1 MRRQFA
7 NRKEGQQMAARSWV
21 CCGCYQAHPRKVAAC
36 TCGVR
41 LFHQLDSRRELIR
54 LGELLWL
61 RKAGTISRLEVH
73 PRYSLDVRDSTGLFV
88 TIGHYEADFSYFE
101 DGARVCEDV
110 KPSDPRAHD
119 PLFVWKRKH
128 FEAQYGMVLRLV

>member
-1 MRRQFA
+1 
-7 NRKEGQQMAARSWV
+7 MAARSWV
-21 CCGCYQAHPRKVAAC
+21 CAGCYQAHPRKVAAC

-61 RKAGTISRLEVH
+61 RKVAQIRCLEVH
-73 PRYSLDVRDSTGLFV
+73 PRYALDVRDSTGLFV

-101 DGARVCEDV
+101 DGARVVEDC
-110 KPSDPRAHD
+110 KPGDQKAWD

-128 FEAQYGMVLRLV
+128 LEAQHGLSLRIV